1 MLLNLTLPLRIHK
14 RTEIRIESKVA
25 IAVATGFVAL
35 TIGAMAQG
43 RSGGGTGGPNGYG
56 PMNNP
61 GLSHMSPQGLQSSE
75 FGRTTAEDARTK
87 FSDTNTDETTVTT
100 KGKKKSSKTLKSA
113 TRRHV
118 NTRPNPGD

>member
-1 MLLNLTLPLRIHK
+1 MKLS
-14 RTEIRIESKVA
+14 IESKVA
-25 IAVATGFVAL
+25 VAVGAGFVAL

-61 GLSHMSPQGLQSSE
+61 GLSHMNPQGLQSSE

-87 FSDTNTDETTVTT
+87 FSDTNMDETTVT
-100 KGKKKSSKTLKSA
+100 KGKKKSSKTSKSA

-118 NTRPNPGD
+118 NTRSNPGD

>member
-1 MLLNLTLPLRIHK
+1 MKLS
-14 RTEIRIESKVA
+14 IESKVA

-75 FGRTTAEDARTK
+75 FGRATAEDARTK
-87 FSDTNTDETTVTT
+87 FSDTNTDETTVT
-100 KGKKKSSKTLKSA
+100 KGKKKSSKTSKSA

-118 NTRPNPGD
+118 NTRSNPGD

>member
-1 MLLNLTLPLRIHK
+1 MKKLS
-14 RTEIRIESKVA
+14 IESKVA

-35 TIGAMAQG
+35 TMGVMGQG

-87 FSDTNTDETTVTT
+87 FSDGTDETTITT
-100 KGKKKSSKTLKSA
+100 KGKKKSSKTLKSTK
-113 TRRHV
+113 TRHARMSP
-118 NTRPNPGD
+118 RE

>member
-1 MLLNLTLPLRIHK
+1 MTKGKVMKLS
-14 RTEIRIESKVA
+14 IESKVA
-25 IAVATGFVAL
+25 IVVTAGFVAL

-43 RSGGGTGGPNGYG
+43 RSGGATGGPNGYG

-61 GLSHMSPQGLQSSE
+61 GLSHMSAQGLQSSE

-100 KGKKKSSKTLKSA
+100 KGKKKSSKTLKST
-113 TRRHV
+113 TRRHI
-118 NTRPNPGD
+118 NIRANPGD

>member
-1 MLLNLTLPLRIHK
+1 MKLP
-14 RTEIRIESKVA
+14 IELKAAIVVA
-25 IAVATGFVAL
+25 AGFVAL

-43 RSGGGTGGPNGYG
+43 RSGGATGGPNGYG

-61 GLSHMSPQGLQSSE
+61 GLSHLSAQGLQSSE

-100 KGKKKSSKTLKSA
+100 KGKKKSSKTLKST
-113 TRRHV
+113 TRRHI
-118 NTRPNPGD
+118 NTRANSGD

>member
-1 MLLNLTLPLRIHK
+1 MKLS
-14 RTEIRIESKVA
+14 IESKVA
-25 IAVATGFVAL
+25 IAVAIGFVAL

-87 FSDTNTDETTVTT
+87 FSDTNATVATR
-100 KGKKKSSKTLKSA
+100 GKKKSSKTLKSA

-118 NTRPNPGD
+118 NTRSNPGD